1 MSISRRM
8 PAVTEAMSPAVAVS
22 PAKAMATKPVAS
34 EPMTTEVTRAKAVAA
49 EAMTTKAMTT
59 EVMTA
64 KPVAA
69 AEVAATM
76 MTTTTVITTTAAARG
91 SGDWCHRRQS
101 SDGEREQEGRSK
113 RSAQSATNA
122 GHSVL
127 QGWLP
132 DRRADRSASSPGDHT
147 GFDDLFRTFLSTDV
161 RSTGGNAVGGS
172 RGAVGTAPLGDRR
185 RRGITKGEWRRP
197 IRADTLPR

>member
-1 MSISRRM
+1 LTEPRRGHRLGRRHFRRRTDLCLRASARWRRRRGTYAIARGTHLVAIVVARGAAAVAAIAVTRPRVPMSISRRM

-91 SGDWCHRRQS
+91 SGDWRHRRQS

-127 QGWLP
+127 QGLV
-132 DRRADRSASSPGDHT
+132 A
-147 GFDDLFRTFLSTDV
+147 
-161 RSTGGNAVGGS
+161 
-172 RGAVGTAPLGDRR
+172 
-185 RRGITKGEWRRP
+185 
-197 IRADTLPR
+197 